1 MCGLTG
7 EKAAKPTSPP
17 SAIEM
22 PSIKKVS
29 QKGSLA
35 GGQPAQLQSAS
46 LPKLAA
52 LPFRDEHA
60 NSTASLRVKTSPQV
74 RGVADGEGVSSP
86 DMVTSPLGVN
96 PPKGA
101 HSPPKAFAQSAIAS
115 PKVSSPL
122 QSGALS
128 ASTSSKKITSPVGSG
143 AMSAGTSAKKVISPP
158 TPFARSALT
167 SPYSPSAAAAAGVT
181 WSEVVSSPPNP
192 SATAAAAAVSP
203 ADSSLPKIP
212 EASEEVVPAIGAA
225 TEIAAAA
232 AGLGPPRSGQVAPA
246 PAPAKADKRIRSTR
260 DITLKRKRIA
270 AVGDPGRAAAV
281 KKSLQTGVKL
291 AGRIGA
297 AAPGAAAYGGLASIP
312 LPQPK
317 AKPVEEPYNEEEMD
331 EDYPYRPR
339 QSGQALPCAVGHAAG
354 GFDGK
359 PGHFTESPG
368 QVAGQ
373 VGAALPA
380 TKEQLGRVN
389 DDVGQVREAL
399 VVWIAEQVKKPQL
412 RQDQQPQ
419 PGHAQSSPEP
429 VIPLSPSLAGWP
441 TDPRLKPEHLGS
453 VTEPQDASQGS
464 CWHSRQHPHTSSTLP
479 DPTAPTGIASPG
491 FWQVSSQPVK
501 GPERLPPHAFLRS
514 LESSAAPRG
523 PSEDPRE
530 DARQQPQPTL
540 QSQGSLSGSQG
551 SGQHPRDKDM
561 PPSKLSLQSRGT
573 AVVPQSSALHP
584 QGHHKQSQR
593 YTPSETGTPVC
604 SFGVLR
610 PVQLSAQPESMAVKL
625 SYKWGEHSCVAGV
638 LDLVA
643 WSWST
648 KRVGMLWA
656 AAGWS
661 SLSSSFPFCTD
672 LLMLCCI
679 CTLQNA

>member
-60 NSTASLRVKTSPQV
+60 NSTASLSVKTSPQV
-74 RGVADGEGVSSP
+74 RGVADGEGVSLP

-101 HSPPKAFAQSAIAS
+101 HSPPKPFAQSAIAS
-115 PKVSSPL
+115 PKVSSPV

-128 ASTSSKKITSPVGSG
+128 ASTSSKKVTSPVGSG

-158 TPFARSALT
+158 NPFARSALT
-167 SPYSPSAAAAAGVT
+167 SPHSPPAAAAAAGVT
-181 WSEVVSSPPNP
+181 LSEVVSSPLNP

-203 ADSSLPKIP
+203 ADSSLPKVL
-212 EASEEVVPAIGAA
+212 EASEEVVPAVAAA

-232 AGLGPPRSGQVAPA
+232 AGQVA
-246 PAPAKADKRIRSTR
+246 PAPAKADKRIRSIR
-260 DITLKRKRIA
+260 DITLKRKRTA
-270 AVGDPGRAAAV
+270 AVGDPGSAAAV
-281 KKSLQTGVKL
+281 KKSLQTGVKV

-331 EDYPYRPR
+331 EDYPYR
-339 QSGQALPCAVGHAAG
+339 QALPCAIGHAAG
-354 GFDGK
+354 GFDK

-380 TKEQLGRVN
+380 TKEQLGGVN

-399 VVWIAEQVKKPQL
+399 VVWIAEQVKKAQL
-412 RQDQQPQ
+412 GQDQQPQ

-429 VIPLSPSLAGWP
+429 VIPLSPSLAGRP

-453 VTEPQDASQGS
+453 ATEPQDASQGS

-479 DPTAPTGIASPG
+479 DPTDPTGIASPG

-501 GPERLPPHAFLRS
+501 GPERVPPHAFLRS

-523 PSEDPRE
+523 ASEDPRE

-561 PPSKLSLQSRGT
+561 PPSKLSLQSLGT
-573 AVVPQSSALHP
+573 AVVPQSGALHP

-593 YTPSETGTPVC
+593 SSHTPSETGTPVC

-661 SLSSSFPFCTD
+661 SLSSSFPFCTN